1 MYQCFEDGIVK
12 SGNLVRLESPI
23 LLNNKAGKIVADEAD
38 AFGRA
43 VTIRHILPE
52 NVLVTD
58 ETGSNTR
65 EMGDD
70 NDGGQRYM
78 APCGKTP
85 RYEASIRD
93 SHSIISAPM
102 GAVPSAAA
110 AGAPSPPSPPSP
122 VFST

>member
-1 MYQCFEDGIVK
+1 MYQRFEDGLVK
-12 SGNLVRLESPI
+12 SGNSVRLETPV
-23 LLNNKAGKIVADEAD
+23 LMNKAGKIVADEAD

-65 EMGDD
+65 EMGDG
-70 NDGGQRYM
+70 NDGGQRCM

-85 RYEASIRD
+85 RYEASIRN

-102 GAVPSAAA
+102 SAVPSAAA
-110 AGAPSPPSPPSP
+110 ARVPSPPSP